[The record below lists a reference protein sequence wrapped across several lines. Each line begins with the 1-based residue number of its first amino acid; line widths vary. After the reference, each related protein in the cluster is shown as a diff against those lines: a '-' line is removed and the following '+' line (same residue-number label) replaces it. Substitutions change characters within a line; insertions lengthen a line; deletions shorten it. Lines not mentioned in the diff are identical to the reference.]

1 MKKHLLKSMLVM
13 AMMAFGANAWAGE
26 KTVVKYSF
34 DDAMSPA
41 LTAGSRVSFDYDKTS
56 VITSTKFLNAWNN
69 ANGDPGSSTV
79 SLGSTDLSGETWTL
93 SFEWAACGGC
103 NSKADHTTLKAG
115 DTNLFDLTGNSNW
128 NTTVTITYTGS
139 DGTKTLPVPGCDKNK
154 RFKADVGDQLN
165 TTAYWHHIVVTG
177 SASGVKMTITNSS
190 TGTAV
195 VEDVVLSETNVNPTS
210 LIIEPCCGGGIGI
223 DELLLT
229 YYVEGEVIQT
239 PIAAYTKVDGIKRV
253 ITATCDTEGAT
264 IQYSLD
270 GESWTDGAEVTV
282 AESGKVYFKAVKGTS
297 ESDVLTFDAVAGE
310 EIVLNTPLI
319 NRTSDTSVTITA
331 DQSKLLLSPNATIY
345 YTYGEE
351 SGSFTG
357 SKTLTVAA
365 DAVITAYA
373 AFEGYTNSETAERAV
388 ALFPKYVKQTENTA
402 AKTSGWSK
410 NAFSTETITVSERTY
425 AALLLDDAQ
434 WGQNVYLQTD
444 GAWGLRASG
453 NWYINSDTK
462 ESWLLMQNMKK
473 GDIIVV
479 DVTYPAS
486 SMVNATYS
494 KYAFG
499 TKQAYEVT
507 EDGNVELALKKIDA
521 ATMDYLYGVYAYTA
535 MSKEEIALIDAQDAL
550 KAAIA
555 EAKAIEYKVTTTDP
569 ETGDSTT
576 EYKNGGKDLE
586 DAITAAETALAAE
599 DATTESLN
607 AAKAELEDAV
617 KAFKEAN
624 RSDLMK
630 EAIALAAD
638 EEAVAVGLLQEAI
651 AAAEESGDESNLQ
664 AAVDQFKKNNA
675 DQEKDQTA
683 KVKTDG
689 WKKFTGNDPAGVC
702 ATQYAPAITT
712 YDGRTANLAENYE
725 GTVNTTGQIIYQD
738 ITGLENG
745 SYKVGFYGNAFFTS
759 GRGFDSPMADGAEDV
774 AYVFANDQKAFITAH
789 IATSTTEN
797 DFRQFDVEVT
807 NGTIKLGMGKE
818 KAGTNW
824 HTMQIY
830 QLTWFTTAKAVYAQ
844 DKAEMKALIE
854 KVRTALLDEN
864 KTEGQEELNAAQ
876 TAALDALDNN
886 KLNIAEFEAEIA
898 KLQAAYDAFIIA
910 NRFVFEGVAYIIDA
924 ESGKFM
930 AAGHDYGTRG
940 IVNETGLDL
949 TFTKADNN
957 TLTID
962 TKVSNGGNNH
972 FLGSNLYMDAAAFGW
987 ALEYKGFGFYISN
1000 GTQYISIDENDN
1012 LVLSDTPREWIIVTA
1027 DGVKAE
1033 RLEEMAEATKTAPI
1047 DATWML
1053 QNPNF
1058 NRNDQRVAAWVVSDD
1073 CTNKNLNGG
1082 NSVNNCA
1089 ESYHSVFTISQAIE
1103 GAPAG
1108 TYQLTA
1114 QGFYRQDDGETE
1126 DVPVF
1131 FLSTSEENIAEA
1143 KVPVKTGDE
1152 NSMSAASESFT
1163 AGKYASETMGIYVSE
1178 GETITV
1184 GVKGT
1189 ATHQWVIF
1197 DNFRLTY
1204 FGANLVDDLITT
1216 GISEVNTTAEAAN
1229 AIYNLAGQKVQ
1240 KAQKGLFIINGK
1252 KVVK

>member
-351 SGSFTG
+351 NGSFVG
-357 SKTLTVAA
+357 SKTLTVKA
-365 DAVITAYA
+365 DATITAYA
-373 AFEGYTNSETAERAV
+373 EFEGYKTSEVAERAV
-388 ALFPKYVKQTENTA
+388 ALFPTIGVNLLENTT
-402 AKTSGWSK
+402 AKTSGWSAS
-410 NAFSTETITVSERTY
+410 AFSAETVTVSERTY

-434 WGQNVYLQTD
+434 WGQNIYLQTN

-453 NWYINSDTK
+453 NWYINSDTE
-462 ESWLLMQNMKK
+462 ESWMLMKDLKK
-473 GDIIVV
+473 GDLVVV
-479 DVTYPAS
+479 DITYPAS
-486 SMVNATYS
+486 AMVNASYS

-499 TKQAYEVT
+499 TKHAYEVT
-507 EDGNVELALKKIDA
+507 KDGDVELAFKKIDA
-521 ATMDYLYGVYAYTA
+521 QTMDYFYGVAIYHIKQPIYIETDVTA
-535 MSKEEIALIDAQDAL
+535 QFPVDYQGWTGATGFVGW
-550 KAAIA
+550 AA
-555 EAKAIEYKVTTTDP
+555 P
-569 ETGDSTT
+569 
-576 EYKNGGKDLE
+576 
-586 DAITAAETALAAE
+586 
-599 DATTESLN
+599 
-607 AAKAELEDAV
+607 
-617 KAFKEAN
+617 
-624 RSDLMK
+624 
-630 EAIALAAD
+630 
-638 EEAVAVGLLQEAI
+638 Q
-651 AAAEESGDESNLQ
+651 
-664 AAVDQFKKNNA
+664 
-675 DQEKDQTA
+675 
-683 KVKTDG
+683 
-689 WKKFTGNDPAGVC
+689 
-702 ATQYAPAITT
+702 ITT
-712 YDGRTANLAENYE
+712 NDGRTTAACEKYETTCEN
-725 GTVNTTGQIIYQD
+725 TGDVFYRTL
-738 ITGLENG
+738 TGLTNG
-745 SYKVGFYGNAFFTS
+745 TYRIELYGAAAYTS
-759 GRGFDSPMADGAEDV
+759 GRGFESALVEGDETAVYLYAETPAGIVKQYIPAHV
-774 AYVFANDQKAFITAH
+774 ATDFNGTG
-789 IATSTTEN
+789 IATATLEG
-797 DFRQFDVEVT
+797 VVVT
-807 NGTIKLGMGKE
+807 DGTVKVGMSKD
-818 KAGTNW
+818 KAYTNW
-824 HTMQIY
+824 HVIQIKGVTAQVNAIELY
-830 QLTWFTTAKAVYAQ
+830 AASKAKADAINGANMNANVQAALTAAIVDDTNFTTADEYKKAIADLDEAVKNAEASAAIYKTVA
-844 DKAEMKALIE
+844 DLLNKTLDEEGASIFNADETVVKVKEAFEAKTLETLSDADNKAIVEVLVKAEKAQITDGSILND
-854 KVRTALLDEN
+854 VV
-864 KTEGQEELNAAQ
+864 LNAAWTCDQGNGPGVYAVDCTETYNTAANKAGKVIYQKIEGLQPGGVYEATFLGVANMAWIGAATGNGIAQLFASNADPIDIEVIGQ
-876 TAALDALDNN
+876 TACTPADYERTITGTVGEDGVLEYGIQ
-886 KLNIAEFEAEIA
+886 NIAEGGNW
-898 KLQAAYDAFIIA
+898 Y
-910 NRFVFEGVAYIIDA
+910 VARA
-924 ESGKFM
+924 
-930 AAGHDYGTRG
+930 
-940 IVNETGLDL
+940 L
-949 TFTKADNN
+949 
-957 TLTID
+957 TLT
-962 TKVSNGGNNH
+962 
-972 FLGSNLYMDAAAFGW
+972 L
-987 ALEYKGFGFYISN
+987 
-1000 GTQYISIDENDN
+1000 
-1012 LVLSDTPREWIIVTA
+1012 
-1027 DGVKAE
+1027 
-1033 RLEEMAEATKTAPI
+1033 KTI
-1047 DATWML
+1047 
-1053 QNPNF
+1053 
-1058 NRNDQRVAAWVVSDD
+1058 
-1073 CTNKNLNGG
+1073 G
-1082 NSVNNCA
+1082 
-1089 ESYHSVFTISQAIE
+1089 
-1103 GAPAG
+1103 
-1108 TYQLTA
+1108 
-1114 QGFYRQDDGETE
+1114 
-1126 DVPVF
+1126 
-1131 FLSTSEENIAEA
+1131 
-1143 KVPVKTGDE
+1143 KVP
-1152 NSMSAASESFT
+1152 
-1163 AGKYASETMGIYVSE
+1163 
-1178 GETITV
+1178 
-1184 GVKGT
+1184 
-1189 ATHQWVIF
+1189 
-1197 DNFRLTY
+1197 
-1204 FGANLVDDLITT
+1204 T

>member
-13 AMMAFGANAWAGE
+13 AMMALGANAWAGD

-69 ANGDPGSSTV
+69 TNGDPGSSTV

-128 NTTVTITYTGS
+128 NTTVTITYAGS
-139 DGTKTLPVPGCDKNK
+139 DGSKTLPVPGCDKGK
-154 RFKADVGDQLN
+154 RFTAAVGNQLN

-282 AESGKVYFKAVKGTS
+282 AESGKVYFKAVKGIY

-351 SGSFTG
+351 NGSFVG

-373 AFEGYTNSETAERAV
+373 EFEGYATSETAERAV
-388 ALFPKYVKQTENTA
+388 ALFPKYVNKTENTA
-402 AKTSGWSK
+402 AKTSGWSE
-410 NAFSTETITVSERTY
+410 NAFSTETVTVSERTY

-434 WGQNVYLQTD
+434 WGQNIYLQTD
-444 GAWGLRASG
+444 GAWGLRANG

-521 ATMDYLYGVYAYTA
+521 STMDYFYGVYAYTA
-535 MSKEEIALIDAQDAL
+535 MSKEEIALVDAQDAL

-555 EAKAIEYKVTTTDP
+555 KAKAIEYKVTTTDP
-569 ETGDSTT
+569 ETGDPTT

-586 DAITAAETALAAE
+586 DAITAAENALAAE
-599 DATTESLN
+599 NATAESLN
-607 AAKAELEDAV
+607 AAKAALEDAV

-664 AAVDQFKKNNA
+664 AAVDQFKTNNA
-675 DQEKDQTA
+675 DQEKDQTT
-683 KVKTDG
+683 KVATDG
-689 WKKFTGNDPAGVC
+689 WKNFDGGAAGVC
-702 ATQYAPAITT
+702 ATQFAPAITT
-712 YDGRTANLAENYE
+712 YDGRNAQLAEVYE
-725 GTVNTTGQIIYQD
+725 SNVDRIGTIIYQD

-745 SYKVGFYGNAFFTS
+745 TYKVGFYGNAFFTS
-759 GRGFDSPMADGAEDV
+759 GRGFESSMADGAEDV
-774 AYVFANDQKAFITAH
+774 AYVFANDQKAFITAK

-797 DFRQFDVEVT
+797 NYRQFDVEVT

-864 KTEGQEELNAAQ
+864 KTKGQEELNAAQ

-910 NRFVFEGVAYIIDA
+910 NRYVFEGVAYIIDA
-924 ESGKFM
+924 ESGKYM
-930 AAGHDYGTRG
+930 AAGHNYGTRG

-949 TFTKADNN
+949 TFAKADNN
-957 TLTID
+957 TVTID

-987 ALEYKGFGFYISN
+987 ALEYQGFGFYISN

-1027 DGVKAE
+1027 DGVKE
-1033 RLEEMAEATKTAPI
+1033 QRLEEMADATETAPI
-1047 DATWML
+1047 DVTWML

-1082 NSVNNCA
+1082 NEVNNCA
-1089 ESYHSVFTISQAIE
+1089 ESYHSVFTISQTIE
-1103 GAPAG
+1103 DAPAG

-1114 QGFYRQDDGETE
+1114 QGFYRQDDNAEE
-1126 DVPVF
+1126 EAPVF
-1131 FLSTSEENIAEA
+1131 YLSTNEENIATA
-1143 KVPVKTGDE
+1143 KVPAKTGDE
-1152 NSMSAASESFT
+1152 GGMSAASESFT
-1163 AGKYASETMGIYVSE
+1163 AGKYASETMGIYVNE

-1204 FGANLVDDLITT
+1204 FGANQVDDLITT

-1229 AIYNLAGQKVQ
+1229 AIYNMAGQKVQ